1 MKRKLAGLLTALM
14 VLAMGTTAF
23 AAGSGSP
30 TSGSNSGTTSSKPA
44 ASGTTSSTPAPAPS
58 QDPAIGNA
66 TNTTITQVSEAVA
79 DAAENVAKQVSPNAQ
94 VMAVVDVTYDGV
106 IPAGGVQ
113 ISFSLAGV
121 QAGDNY
127 VLLHQ
132 LADGRWEKITPDSIE
147 NGVIKATF
155 TSLSPVAFVKIA
167 SPAPGTNDTGN
178 GANNGTTTKP
188 GTTTSTSNTA
198 AGTVAAS
205 PKTGAPLP
213 VLPVLAMICA
223 AGIVVCGRKVKFND

>member
-14 VLAMGTTAF
+14 VLSMGMTAF
-23 AAGSGSP
+23 AAKSPNGPNSSNSSGS
-30 TSGSNSGTTSSKPA
+30 SGSTSTTQPPA
-44 ASGTTSSTPAPAPS
+44 S
-58 QDPAIGNA
+58 QEPAIGDA
-66 TNTTITQVSEAVA
+66 TNTAITQVSAAVA
-79 DAAENVAKQVSPNAQ
+79 AAAENVAKQVSPNAE
-94 VMAVVDVTYDGV
+94 VVAVVDVTYDGA
-106 IPAGGVQ
+106 IPAGGVTM
-113 ISFSLAGV
+113 SFSLPDV

-132 LADGRWEKITPDSIE
+132 LADGRWEVINPDSVE

-167 SPAPGTNDTGN
+167 PVQNGNTNGTPN
-178 GANNGTTTKP
+178 GTNGTTSKP
-188 GTTTSTSNTA
+188 GTTTGTSNAA

-205 PKTGAPLP
+205 PKTGAALP
-213 VLPVLAMICA
+213 VLPVLAMVCV

>member
-1 MKRKLAGLLTALM
+1 MKRKHAGLLTALM

-23 AAGSGSP
+23 AAGSP
-30 TSGSNSGTTSSKPA
+30 NSGSNSGNTGSTSTTPSTSQ
-44 ASGTTSSTPAPAPS
+44 GT
-58 QDPAIGNA
+58 AIGNA
-66 TNTTITQVSEAVA
+66 TNTKITQVSEAVA
-79 DAAENVAKQVSPNAQ
+79 DSAKRVASVVSPDAQ

-147 NGVIKATF
+147 NGMIKATF
-155 TSLSPVAFVKIA
+155 TSLSPVAFVKIPSA
-167 SPAPGTNDTGN
+167 QNVPAPGTNDANN
-178 GANNGTTTKP
+178 GANGTTNKP

-198 AGTVAAS
+198 AKAVTAS
-205 PKTGAPLP
+205 PKTGAALP

>member
-23 AAGSGSP
+23 AAGSPSP
-30 TSGSNSGTTSSKPA
+30 DRNNNSGTTS
-44 ASGTTSSTPAPAPS
+44 TPPSAS
-58 QDPAIGNA
+58 QDTAIGNA
-66 TNTTITQVSEAVA
+66 TNTKITQVSEAVA
-79 DAAENVAKQVSPNAQ
+79 DSAKRVASVVSPDAQ
-94 VMAVVDVTYDGV
+94 VMAVVDVAYDGV

-147 NGVIKATF
+147 NGMIKATF

-167 SPAPGTNDTGN
+167 SVQNGGSTITDGTN
-178 GANNGTTTKP
+178 GTSTKP
-188 GTTTSTSNTA
+188 SGTTSTSNTA
-198 AGTVAAS
+198 AKAVNAS
-205 PKTGAPLP
+205 PKTGAALP

>member
-23 AAGSGSP
+23 AAGSP
-30 TSGSNSGTTSSKPA
+30 NSGSNSGTTS
-44 ASGTTSSTPAPAPS
+44 TPPSAS
-58 QDPAIGNA
+58 QDTVIGDA
-66 TNTTITQVSEAVA
+66 TNTKITQVSTAVA
-79 DAAENVAKQVSPNAQ
+79 AAAENVAKQVSPNAE
-94 VMAVVDVTYDGV
+94 VVSVVDVTYDGV

-147 NGVIKATF
+147 NGMIKATF

-167 SPAPGTNDTGN
+167 SAQNGGSTITDGTN
-178 GANNGTTTKP
+178 GTSTKP
-188 GTTTSTSNTA
+188 SGTTSTSNTA
-198 AGTVAAS
+198 AKAVTAS
-205 PKTGAPLP
+205 PKTGAALP
-213 VLPVLAMICA
+213 VLPVLAMICV

>member
-23 AAGSGSP
+23 AAGSP
-30 TSGSNSGTTSSKPA
+30 NSGSNSGTTS
-44 ASGTTSSTPAPAPS
+44 TPPSAS
-58 QDPAIGNA
+58 QDTVIGDA
-66 TNTTITQVSEAVA
+66 TNTKITQVSTAVA
-79 DAAENVAKQVSPNAQ
+79 AAAENVAKQVSPNAE
-94 VMAVVDVTYDGV
+94 VVSVVDVTYDGE

-132 LADGRWEKITPDSIE
+132 LPDGRWEVITPDSIE
-147 NGVIKATF
+147 NGMIKATF

-167 SPAPGTNDTGN
+167 SAQNGGSTITDGTN
-178 GANNGTTTKP
+178 GTSTKP
-188 GTTTSTSNTA
+188 SGTTSTSNTA
-198 AGTVAAS
+198 AKAVNAS
-205 PKTGAPLP
+205 PKTGAALP
-213 VLPVLAMICA
+213 VLPVLAMLCV

>member
-14 VLAMGTTAF
+14 VLSMGMTAF
-23 AAGSGSP
+23 AAKSPGDGNSTNSSGSGS
-30 TSGSNSGTTSSKPA
+30 STT
-44 ASGTTSSTPAPAPS
+44 APS
-58 QDPAIGNA
+58 QDIAVGNA
-66 TNTTITQVSEAVA
+66 TNTTITPVTTAVR
-79 DAAENVAKQVSPNAQ
+79 DAAENVAKQVSPDAQ
-94 VMAVVDVTYDGV
+94 VTAVVDVTYDGT

-132 LADGRWEKITPDSIE
+132 LPDGRWEVIRPDSVE

-167 SPAPGTNDTGN
+167 SAQNGGSTVTDDNKGTS
-178 GANNGTTTKP
+178 AKPNGTTT
-188 GTTTSTSNTA
+188 GTSNTA
-198 AGTVAAS
+198 AKAVAAS
-205 PKTGAPLP
+205 PKTGAALP
-213 VLPVLAMICA
+213 VLPVLAMICV

>member
-23 AAGSGSP
+23 AAGSAN
-30 TSGSNSGTTSSKPA
+30 TGSNSGTS
-44 ASGTTSSTPAPAPS
+44 TTPS
-58 QDPAIGNA
+58 QGPAIGNA
-66 TNTTITQVSEAVA
+66 TNTTITTVSDAVK
-79 DAAENVAKQVSPNAQ
+79 DAAERVAQVVSPNAE
-94 VMAVVDVTYDGV
+94 VKAVVDVTYDGV

-132 LADGRWEKITPDSIE
+132 LPDGRWEKITPDSVE

-155 TSLSPVAFVKIA
+155 TSLSPVAFVKISSA
-167 SPAPGTNDTGN
+167 QNGGN
-178 GANNGTTTKP
+178 PNTNGTTNGTSTKP
-188 GTTTSTSNTA
+188 NGTTSTSTAAANTA
-198 AGTVAAS
+198 AAS
-205 PKTGAPLP
+205 PKTGAALP

>member
-14 VLAMGTTAF
+14 VLSMGMTAF
-23 AAGSGSP
+23 AAKSPDPANGGSSNSSGS
-30 TSGSNSGTTSSKPA
+30 S
-44 ASGTTSSTPAPAPS
+44 SSTTPPSAS
-58 QDPAIGNA
+58 QDTAIGNA

-79 DAAENVAKQVSPNAQ
+79 AAAGNVAKQVSPDAQ

-113 ISFSLAGV
+113 ISFSLGNV

-132 LADGRWEKITPDSIE
+132 LPDGRWEMITPDSIE
-147 NGVIKATF
+147 NGMIKATF

-167 SPAPGTNDTGN
+167 SQQNGGNTGTNGTSTRP
-178 GANNGTTTKP
+178 NGTTA
-188 GTTTSTSNTA
+188 GASATA
-198 AGTVAAS
+198 AKTVAAS
-205 PKTGAPLP
+205 PKTGAA
-213 VLPVLAMICA
+213 LPVLALICA